1 MHQKFKRLIIALAI
15 SFSPLAF
22 AEQPTTAK
30 TQLNQSSYKYDHNIN
45 YSISSQIGEL
55 SNYKQYLLNEL
66 EMLNNSEQEQDKK
79 KIEIYNKQIKKID
92 FTLNNMIDFYANLYD
107 EMPERFVMVNIP
119 SYQLIAFDDD
129 YNPTLQSKV
138 VVGGRTTRTP
148 LKKLDIVSLK
158 FNPTWT
164 PTTNMTKRMLFKNG
178 TLDTDYI
185 MRHNLTPY
193 LDGEAISFDDLVD
206 MNLTKREYNQ
216 MQHRLTFTQGFGKN
230 NPLGSLKFETNSK
243 DNIYLH
249 DTNQPSLF
257 NKNKRAL
264 SSGCIRVQN
273 YLDLASWLKY
283 DDPNKQSN
291 IEGLIKKD
299 KTYYHGIKRTL
310 VYFTYFTTLI
320 NEDGKLIEFDDIYKF
335 EK

>member
-1 MHQKFKRLIIALAI
+1 MHQKFKTLFIALTI
-15 SFSPLAF
+15 GLSPLVY
-22 AEQPTTAK
+22 AEQPATNT
-30 TQLNQSSYKYDHNIN
+30 TQLNQSSYKYDHNID
-45 YSISSQIGEL
+45 YSISSQIGAL

-66 EMLNNSEQEQDKK
+66 EELANSEQEQDKK
-79 KIEIYNKQIKKID
+79 KIELYNKQIKRID
-92 FTLNNMIDFYANLYD
+92 FTLNNMIEFNANLYD

-119 SYQLIAFDDD
+119 SYQLIAFDGE
-129 YNPTLQSKV
+129 YNPALQSKV

-148 LKKLDIVSLK
+148 MKKLDIVSLK

-164 PTTNMTKRMLFKNG
+164 PTTNMAKRMLFKNG
-178 TLDTDYI
+178 TLDTDYV

-193 LDGEAISFDDLVD
+193 LDGKEISFDDLVD
-206 MNLTKREYNQ
+206 MDLTKSEYNQ

-249 DTNQPSLF
+249 DTNQPNLF

-273 YLDLASWLKY
+273 YLALASWLKY
-283 DDPNKQSN
+283 DDPNKQDN
-291 IEGLIKKD
+291 IENLIKKD
-299 KTYYHGIKRTL
+299 KTYYHSIKRTP

-320 NEDGKLIEFDDIYKF
+320 NEEGKLIEFDDIYKF

>member
-1 MHQKFKRLIIALAI
+1 MRQKFKTLFIALAFGI
-15 SFSPLAF
+15 SPLVY
-22 AEQPTTAK
+22 AEQSATA
-30 TQLNQSSYKYDHNIN
+30 TAQLNQSSYNYDHNID
-45 YSISSQIGEL
+45 YSISSQIGAL
-55 SNYKQYLLNEL
+55 SNFKQYLLNEL
-66 EMLNNSEQEQDKK
+66 EELTNSEQEQDKK
-79 KIEIYNKQIKKID
+79 KVELYNKQIKRID
-92 FTLNNMIDFYANLYD
+92 FTLNNMIEFNANLNE

-119 SYQLIAFDDD
+119 SYQLIAFDRE
-129 YNPTLQSKV
+129 YIPVLQSKV

-148 LKKLDIVSLK
+148 MKKLDIVSLK

-178 TLDTDYI
+178 ILDTDYV
-185 MRHNLTPY
+185 MHHNLIPY
-193 LDGEAISFDDLVD
+193 LDGEEISFDDLVD
-206 MNLTKREYNQ
+206 MNLTKSEYNQ

-249 DTNQPSLF
+249 DTNQPNLF

-283 DDPNKQSN
+283 GDPQKQNN
-291 IEGLIKKD
+291 IEDLIKKD
-299 KTYYHGIKRTL
+299 KTYYHSIKRTP